1 MAGAE
6 RFYIRTVETLVIAGL
21 ALMVGI
27 TFISTVLRMVA
38 SSGGLYWAE
47 EITRY
52 TSIWVVFL
60 ASGLT
65 IRYGVHFRVDL
76 LVARLPAR
84 MQAATAVIVCLLMLS
99 FEAVLIYFGTVVAV
113 SNMDQQ
119 STSLEFPMGY
129 AYAAIPVGGV
139 LMMYETVRAFLATF
153 RRGAAGA
160 VPDGVAPVLVD

>member
-1 MAGAE
+1 MPGAE
-6 RFYIRTVETLVIAGL
+6 RFYVRTVEALVIAGL
-21 ALMVGI
+21 ALMVAI
-27 TFISTVLRMVA
+27 TFVSTVLRMLA
-38 SSGGLYWAE
+38 GSGGLYWAE

-76 LVARLPAR
+76 LVAKLPAR
-84 MQAATAVIVCLLMLS
+84 MQAAIAVIVCLLMLS

-160 VPDGVAPVLVD
+160 VPDGVAPALVD